1 MFRALAKEFG
11 DELSLAAGTVLDAA
25 AAREAIAAGARVIVS
40 PAVVPEVI
48 ATAHRYGA
56 ACYAGAFTATECLT
70 AMQAGADMVK
80 IFPAA
85 VAGPAYMTNLRM
97 VYPEINL
104 IPSGGVSLDNAADFI
119 RSGASAVSGARN
131 FFNREAV
138 AREGL
143 AWITDQVATYIDSSL
158 RPRPPQNRCPEPD
171 ELPLAEEAA
180 SNPSNTFPV
189 VRIGRPLPGQVRK
202 TAGAAC
208 SPRRQRRVV
217 AGIERDVGLQGMAG
231 WNRPGGVEKEM
242 HQVGARRRHAAL
254 PGG

>member
-1 MFRALAKEFG
+1 MELANMSARERAIHRTRTTGVLPAIKLKQDEDIVPYVRAMIDGGARVVEVTMTTPGVLEMFRALAKEFG
-11 DELSLAAGTVLDAA
+11 DEISTAAGTVLDAA

-70 AMQAGADMVK
+70 AVQAGADMVK

-104 IPSGGVSLDNAADFI
+104 IPSGGISLDNAADFI
-119 RSGASAVSGARN
+119 RSGASAISGARN

-143 AWITDQVATYIDSSL
+143 AWITDQVATYIDL
-158 RPRPPQNRCPEPD
+158 VAQAKAT
-171 ELPLAEEAA
+171 AE
-180 SNPSNTFPV
+180 
-189 VRIGRPLPGQVRK
+189 PLP
-202 TAGAAC
+202 
-208 SPRRQRRVV
+208 
-217 AGIERDVGLQGMAG
+217 
-231 WNRPGGVEKEM
+231 
-242 HQVGARRRHAAL
+242 
-254 PGG
+254 

>member
-1 MFRALAKEFG
+1 MELANMSARERAIHRTRTTGVLPAIKLKQDEDIVPYVRAMVDGGARVVEVTMTTPGVLEMFRILAKEFG
-11 DELSLAAGTVLDAA
+11 DEISTAAGTVLDAA

-70 AMQAGADMVK
+70 AVQAGADMVK

-104 IPSGGVSLDNAADFI
+104 IPSGGISLDNAADFI
-119 RSGASAVSGARN
+119 RSGASAISGARN

-143 AWITDQVATYIDSSL
+143 AWITDQVATYIDL
-158 RPRPPQNRCPEPD
+158 VAQAKAT
-171 ELPLAEEAA
+171 AE
-180 SNPSNTFPV
+180 
-189 VRIGRPLPGQVRK
+189 PLP
-202 TAGAAC
+202 
-208 SPRRQRRVV
+208 
-217 AGIERDVGLQGMAG
+217 
-231 WNRPGGVEKEM
+231 
-242 HQVGARRRHAAL
+242 
-254 PGG
+254 

>member
-1 MFRALAKEFG
+1 MLMELANMSARERAIHRTRTTGVLPAIKLKQDEDIVPYVRAMVDGGARVVEVTMTTPGVLEMFRALAKEFG
-11 DELSLAAGTVLDAA
+11 DEISTAAGTVLDAA

-70 AMQAGADMVK
+70 AVQAGADMVK

-104 IPSGGVSLDNAADFI
+104 IPSGGISLDNAADFI
-119 RSGASAVSGARN
+119 RSGASAISGARN

-143 AWITDQVATYIDSSL
+143 AWITDQVATYIDL
-158 RPRPPQNRCPEPD
+158 VAQAKAT
-171 ELPLAEEAA
+171 AE
-180 SNPSNTFPV
+180 
-189 VRIGRPLPGQVRK
+189 PLP
-202 TAGAAC
+202 
-208 SPRRQRRVV
+208 
-217 AGIERDVGLQGMAG
+217 
-231 WNRPGGVEKEM
+231 
-242 HQVGARRRHAAL
+242 
-254 PGG
+254 

>member
-1 MFRALAKEFG
+1 MELANTSSRERAIHRTRSTGVLPAIKLKQDESKDIVSYVRAMIDGGARVVEVTMTTPGVLEMFRALAKEFG

-25 AAREAIAAGARVIVS
+25 AAREAIEAGARVIVS

-70 AMQAGADMVK
+70 AVQAGADMVK

-104 IPSGGVSLDNAADFI
+104 IPSGGVSLENAADFI
-119 RSGASAVSGARN
+119 RSGACAVSGARN

-143 AWITDQVATYIDSSL
+143 AWITDQVAAYIDVVA
-158 RPRPPQNRCPEPD
+158 RAKAT
-171 ELPLAEEAA
+171 AE
-180 SNPSNTFPV
+180 
-189 VRIGRPLPGQVRK
+189 PLP
-202 TAGAAC
+202 
-208 SPRRQRRVV
+208 
-217 AGIERDVGLQGMAG
+217 
-231 WNRPGGVEKEM
+231 
-242 HQVGARRRHAAL
+242 
-254 PGG
+254 

>member
-1 MFRALAKEFG
+1 MDLANMSPRERAIHRTKSTGVLPAIKLKQDEDIVPYVRAMVDGGARVVEVTMTTPGVLEMFRALAKEFG
-11 DELSLAAGTVLDAA
+11 DEISTAAGTVLDAA

-70 AMQAGADMVK
+70 AVQAGADMVK

-104 IPSGGVSLDNAADFI
+104 IHSGGISLDNAADFI
-119 RSGASAVSGARN
+119 RSGASAISGARN

-143 AWITDQVATYIDSSL
+143 AWITDQVATYIDIVA
-158 RPRPPQNRCPEPD
+158 RAKAT
-171 ELPLAEEAA
+171 AE
-180 SNPSNTFPV
+180 
-189 VRIGRPLPGQVRK
+189 PLP
-202 TAGAAC
+202 
-208 SPRRQRRVV
+208 
-217 AGIERDVGLQGMAG
+217 
-231 WNRPGGVEKEM
+231 
-242 HQVGARRRHAAL
+242 
-254 PGG
+254 

>member
-1 MFRALAKEFG
+1 MELANMSARERAIHRTRTTGVLPAIKLKQDEDIVPYVRAMVNGGARVVEVTMTTPGVLEMFRALAKEFG
-11 DELSLAAGTVLDAA
+11 DEISTAAGTVLDAS

-70 AMQAGADMVK
+70 AVQAGADMVK

-104 IPSGGVSLDNAADFI
+104 IPSGGISLDNAADFI
-119 RSGASAVSGARN
+119 RSGASAISGARN

-143 AWITDQVATYIDSSL
+143 AWITDQVATYIDL
-158 RPRPPQNRCPEPD
+158 VAQAKAT
-171 ELPLAEEAA
+171 AE
-180 SNPSNTFPV
+180 
-189 VRIGRPLPGQVRK
+189 PLP
-202 TAGAAC
+202 
-208 SPRRQRRVV
+208 
-217 AGIERDVGLQGMAG
+217 
-231 WNRPGGVEKEM
+231 
-242 HQVGARRRHAAL
+242 
-254 PGG
+254 

>member
-1 MFRALAKEFG
+1 MSARERAIHRTRTTGVLPAIKLKQDEDIVPYVRAMVDGGARVVEVTMTTPGVLEMFRALAKEFG
-11 DELSLAAGTVLDAA
+11 DEISTAAGTVLDAA

-70 AMQAGADMVK
+70 AVQAGADMVK

-104 IPSGGVSLDNAADFI
+104 IPSGGISLDNAADFV
-119 RSGASAVSGARN
+119 RSGASAISGARN

-143 AWITDQVATYIDSSL
+143 AWITDQVATYIDL
-158 RPRPPQNRCPEPD
+158 VAQAKAT
-171 ELPLAEEAA
+171 AE
-180 SNPSNTFPV
+180 
-189 VRIGRPLPGQVRK
+189 PLP
-202 TAGAAC
+202 
-208 SPRRQRRVV
+208 
-217 AGIERDVGLQGMAG
+217 
-231 WNRPGGVEKEM
+231 
-242 HQVGARRRHAAL
+242 
-254 PGG
+254 

>member
-1 MFRALAKEFG
+1 MSARERAIHRTKTTGVLPAIKLKQDEDIVPYVRAMIDGGARVVEVTMTTPGVLEMFRALAKEFG
-11 DELSLAAGTVLDAA
+11 DEISTAAGTVLDAA

-70 AMQAGADMVK
+70 AVQAGADMVK

-119 RSGASAVSGARN
+119 RSGASAISGARN

-143 AWITDQVATYIDSSL
+143 AWITDQVVTYIDIVA
-158 RPRPPQNRCPEPD
+158 QAKAT
-171 ELPLAEEAA
+171 AE
-180 SNPSNTFPV
+180 
-189 VRIGRPLPGQVRK
+189 PLP
-202 TAGAAC
+202 
-208 SPRRQRRVV
+208 
-217 AGIERDVGLQGMAG
+217 
-231 WNRPGGVEKEM
+231 
-242 HQVGARRRHAAL
+242 
-254 PGG
+254 

>member
-1 MFRALAKEFG
+1 MELANMSARERAIHRTRGTGVLPAIKLKQDENKDIVSYVRAMVDGGARVVEVTMTTPGVLEMFRALAKEFG

-25 AAREAIAAGARVIVS
+25 AAREAIEAGARVIVS

-70 AMQAGADMVK
+70 AVQAGADMVK

-104 IPSGGVSLDNAADFI
+104 IPSGGVSLENAADFI
-119 RSGASAVSGARN
+119 RSGACAVSGARN

-143 AWITDQVATYIDSSL
+143 TWITDQVAAYIDIVA
-158 RPRPPQNRCPEPD
+158 RVKAT
-171 ELPLAEEAA
+171 AE
-180 SNPSNTFPV
+180 
-189 VRIGRPLPGQVRK
+189 PLP
-202 TAGAAC
+202 
-208 SPRRQRRVV
+208 
-217 AGIERDVGLQGMAG
+217 
-231 WNRPGGVEKEM
+231 
-242 HQVGARRRHAAL
+242 
-254 PGG
+254 

>member
-1 MFRALAKEFG
+1 MSARERAIHRTRTTGVLPAIKLKQDEDIVPYVRAMVNGGARVVEVTMTTPGALEMFRALAKEFG
-11 DELSLAAGTVLDAA
+11 DEISTAAGTVLDAA

-70 AMQAGADMVK
+70 AVQAGADMVK

-104 IPSGGVSLDNAADFI
+104 IPSGGISLDNAADFI
-119 RSGASAVSGARN
+119 RSGASAISGARN

-143 AWITDQVATYIDSSL
+143 AWITDQVATYIDL
-158 RPRPPQNRCPEPD
+158 VAQAKAT
-171 ELPLAEEAA
+171 AE
-180 SNPSNTFPV
+180 
-189 VRIGRPLPGQVRK
+189 PLP
-202 TAGAAC
+202 
-208 SPRRQRRVV
+208 
-217 AGIERDVGLQGMAG
+217 
-231 WNRPGGVEKEM
+231 
-242 HQVGARRRHAAL
+242 
-254 PGG
+254 

>member
-1 MFRALAKEFG
+1 MTTPGVLEMFRALAKEFG
-11 DELSLAAGTVLDAA
+11 DEISTAAGTVLDAA

-70 AMQAGADMVK
+70 AVQAGADMVK

-104 IPSGGVSLDNAADFI
+104 IPSGGISLDNAADFI
-119 RSGASAVSGARN
+119 RSGASAISGARN

-143 AWITDQVATYIDSSL
+143 AWITDQVATYIDL
-158 RPRPPQNRCPEPD
+158 VAQAKAT
-171 ELPLAEEAA
+171 AE
-180 SNPSNTFPV
+180 
-189 VRIGRPLPGQVRK
+189 PLP
-202 TAGAAC
+202 
-208 SPRRQRRVV
+208 
-217 AGIERDVGLQGMAG
+217 
-231 WNRPGGVEKEM
+231 
-242 HQVGARRRHAAL
+242 
-254 PGG
+254 

>member
-1 MFRALAKEFG
+1 MSARERAIHRTRTTGVLPAIKLKQDEDIVPYVRAMVDGGARVVEVTMTTPGALEMFRALAKEFG
-11 DELSLAAGTVLDAA
+11 DEISTAAGTVLDAA

-70 AMQAGADMVK
+70 AVQAGADMVK

-104 IPSGGVSLDNAADFI
+104 IPSGGISLDNAADFI
-119 RSGASAVSGARN
+119 RSGASAISGARN

-143 AWITDQVATYIDSSL
+143 AWITDQVATYIDL
-158 RPRPPQNRCPEPD
+158 VAQAKAT
-171 ELPLAEEAA
+171 AE
-180 SNPSNTFPV
+180 
-189 VRIGRPLPGQVRK
+189 PLP
-202 TAGAAC
+202 
-208 SPRRQRRVV
+208 
-217 AGIERDVGLQGMAG
+217 
-231 WNRPGGVEKEM
+231 
-242 HQVGARRRHAAL
+242 
-254 PGG
+254 

>member
-1 MFRALAKEFG
+1 MSARERAIHRTRTTGVLPAIKLKQDEDIVPYVRAMVNGGARVVEVTMTTPGVLEMFRALAKEFG
-11 DELSLAAGTVLDAA
+11 DEISTAAGTVLDAA

-70 AMQAGADMVK
+70 AVQAGADMVK

-104 IPSGGVSLDNAADFI
+104 IPSGGISLDNAADFI
-119 RSGASAVSGARN
+119 RSGASAISGARN

-143 AWITDQVATYIDSSL
+143 AWITDQVATYIDL
-158 RPRPPQNRCPEPD
+158 VAQAKAT
-171 ELPLAEEAA
+171 AE
-180 SNPSNTFPV
+180 
-189 VRIGRPLPGQVRK
+189 PLP
-202 TAGAAC
+202 
-208 SPRRQRRVV
+208 
-217 AGIERDVGLQGMAG
+217 
-231 WNRPGGVEKEM
+231 
-242 HQVGARRRHAAL
+242 
-254 PGG
+254 

>member
-1 MFRALAKEFG
+1 MELANMSARERAIHRTRTTGVLPAIKLKQDEDIVPYVRAMVDGGARVVEVTMTTPGVLEMFRALAKEFG
-11 DELSLAAGTVLDAA
+11 DEISTAAGTVLDAA

-70 AMQAGADMVK
+70 AVQAGADMVK

-104 IPSGGVSLDNAADFI
+104 IPSGGISLDNAADFI
-119 RSGASAVSGARN
+119 RSGASAISGARN

-143 AWITDQVATYIDSSL
+143 AWITDQVATFIDL
-158 RPRPPQNRCPEPD
+158 VAQAKAT
-171 ELPLAEEAA
+171 AE
-180 SNPSNTFPV
+180 
-189 VRIGRPLPGQVRK
+189 PLP
-202 TAGAAC
+202 
-208 SPRRQRRVV
+208 
-217 AGIERDVGLQGMAG
+217 
-231 WNRPGGVEKEM
+231 
-242 HQVGARRRHAAL
+242 
-254 PGG
+254 

>member
-1 MFRALAKEFG
+1 MELANMSARERAIHRTRSTGVLPAIKLKQDESKDIVSYVRAMLDGGARVVEVTMTTPGVLEMFRALAKEFG
-11 DELSLAAGTVLDAA
+11 DELSLAAGTVLDSA
-25 AAREAIAAGARVIVS
+25 AAREAIEAGARVIVS

-70 AMQAGADMVK
+70 AVQAGADMVK

-104 IPSGGVSLDNAADFI
+104 IPSGGVSLENAADFI
-119 RSGASAVSGARN
+119 RSGACAVSGARN

-143 AWITDQVATYIDSSL
+143 VWITDQVAAYID
-158 RPRPPQNRCPEPD
+158 
-171 ELPLAEEAA
+171 
-180 SNPSNTFPV
+180 V
-189 VRIGRPLPGQVRK
+189 VARAKATSEPLP
-202 TAGAAC
+202 
-208 SPRRQRRVV
+208 
-217 AGIERDVGLQGMAG
+217 
-231 WNRPGGVEKEM
+231 
-242 HQVGARRRHAAL
+242 
-254 PGG
+254 

>member
-1 MFRALAKEFG
+1 MELANMSARERAIHRTRTTGVLPAIKLKQDEDIVPYVRAMVNVEVTMTTPGALEMFRALAKEFG
-11 DELSLAAGTVLDAA
+11 DEISTAAGTVLDAA

-70 AMQAGADMVK
+70 AVQAGADMVK

-104 IPSGGVSLDNAADFI
+104 IPSGGISLDNAADFI
-119 RSGASAVSGARN
+119 RSGASAISGARN

-143 AWITDQVATYIDSSL
+143 AWITDQVATYIDL
-158 RPRPPQNRCPEPD
+158 VAQAKAT
-171 ELPLAEEAA
+171 AE
-180 SNPSNTFPV
+180 
-189 VRIGRPLPGQVRK
+189 PLP
-202 TAGAAC
+202 
-208 SPRRQRRVV
+208 
-217 AGIERDVGLQGMAG
+217 
-231 WNRPGGVEKEM
+231 
-242 HQVGARRRHAAL
+242 
-254 PGG
+254 